1 MISLSLDPNP
11 LLDLHAFVA
20 TWPRAI
26 GELAPIPDDVAT
38 MVATIDGDPEPLRA
52 AIRDLLRH
60 GGFKP
65 SGRNKPASEYLA
77 RGLPSINLA
86 VDAGNLVSL
95 HGGLPISVID
105 LDRVAPP
112 LRVAIAPEGTTYPFN
127 PSGQVF
133 DASGLVCL
141 FDAEGVSATAV
152 KDAQRTKTSASTVR
166 TLSIVWG
173 ARAFA
178 AHGRRVAEGYRGLS
192 ARLGAEVT
200 DVVLAA
206 V

>member
-1 MISLSLDPNP
+1 MISISVDPHP

-20 TWPRAI
+20 TWPRPLC
-26 GELAPIPDDVAT
+26 EVPRPPVLDDESSIAHV
-38 MVATIDGDPEPLRA
+38 DGDAEALRA

-65 SGRNKPASEYLA
+65 SGRNKPSSEYLS
-77 RGLPSINLA
+77 RGLPSINVA

-95 HGGLPISVID
+95 HGALPISVVD
-105 LDRVAPP
+105 LDRLVAP
-112 LRVAIAPEGTTYPFN
+112 LRVAIAPAGTTYPFN
-127 PSGQVF
+127 PSGQIF

-152 KDAQRTKTSASTVR
+152 KDAQRTKTSAATTR

-173 ARAFA
+173 ARGFA
-178 AHGRRVAEGYRGLS
+178 AHGRRVADGYRSLTE
-192 ARLGAEVT
+192 RLGARVE
-200 DVVLAA
+200 A

>member
-1 MISLSLDPNP
+1 MNSISVDPHP

-26 GELAPIPDDVAT
+26 GELSPIPEDVDVTT

-65 SGRNKPASEYLA
+65 SGRNKPASEYLTK
-77 RGLPSINLA
+77 RLPSINVA

-95 HGGLPISVID
+95 HGGLPISVVD
-105 LDRVAPP
+105 LDRTTPP

-152 KDAQRTKTSASTVR
+152 KDAQRTKTSPSTTR

-178 AHGRRVAEGYRGLS
+178 AHGRRVADGYRALT
-192 ARLGAEVT
+192 ARLGAEIT
-200 DVVLAA
+200 DV
-206 V
+206 